1 MNVHTLPRVACVL
14 GTRPEAVKMAP
25 VVHALRAGGR
35 ALPVVVNTGQHR
47 DLLAE
52 TMSLFDLPSDV
63 SLDLMRPAQ
72 RLAGFFGRCVEALD
86 IAIAGMRPRAIVAQG
101 DTSTV
106 LAAALVAFYQ
116 DIAFFH
122 VEAGL
127 RTADLRSPVPEEMN
141 RRLASRL
148 AARHY
153 APTALARENLLR
165 EGVDDGAIEVTGNT
179 VIDALLHVR
188 DLHIAHGLTL
198 TQGKRLI
205 LVTAHRRENHGQRLR
220 AVLRALKEIAARH
233 PDVEIIYPA
242 HPAPE
247 VRAAIDAE
255 DAAQAG
261 VRIVEPL
268 PYGPFVTLLAQ
279 AHVVLTDSGGIQEEA
294 PALGKPVLVM
304 RDHTERPEAVAAG
317 VAKLVGTSA
326 DAIVRETS
334 RLLDEPAH
342 YAAMARG
349 SSPYGDGHAGEKIA
363 ESIRLYLAER
373 AT

>member
-1 MNVHTLPRVACVL
+1 
-14 GTRPEAVKMAP
+14 MAP

-127 RTADLRSPVPEEMN
+127 RTADLRSPFPEEMN

-188 DLHIAHGLTL
+188 DLRIAHGLTL
-198 TQGKRLI
+198 TRGKRLI

-233 PDVEIIYPA
+233 PDVEIVYPA

-342 YAAMARG
+342 YEAMARG

-363 ESIRLYLAER
+363 ETIRLYLAER